1 MEFCVMMHI
10 FFKKIH
16 FLKKETRLQFSKF
29 LQNKVFAGKSGFIR
43 TFNTYADK
51 DIYSDFEDQLDI
63 EQYNF
68 KKRPASIP
76 PEMKPS
82 DYHQRMMLDMSLAFQ
97 EIGWVFQKSPYFK
110 ELKELKKTVNEF
122 VLQ

>member
-1 MEFCVMMHI
+1 
-10 FFKKIH
+10 
-16 FLKKETRLQFSKF
+16 
-29 LQNKVFAGKSGFIR
+29 
-43 TFNTYADK
+43 
-51 DIYSDFEDQLDI
+51 
-63 EQYNF
+63 
-68 KKRPASIP
+68 
-76 PEMKPS
+76 MKPS